1 MTEPAAPSAEEIERH
16 IVDRFADVQC
26 KASWGERACFVNPG
40 SRLPNGVYFATLKS
54 ADGAHDRASR
64 LDRPGVFRLSLGIG
78 RSAYLAQFGALPTRP
93 AAGGVVGTGDDFSA
107 LDRLLPHPVYAWM
120 GWVCV
125 LNPSQPRLAALQPLL
140 ESAYADA
147 LNRLRRRRPPG

>member
-1 MTEPAAPSAEEIERH
+1 MTEQSAPGAEEIERH
-16 IVDRFADVQC
+16 VVDNFSDVHC

-40 SRLPNGVYFATLKS
+40 GRLPNGVYFATLKS
-54 ADGAHDRASR
+54 ADGANDRASR

-78 RSAYLAQFGALPTRP
+78 RSAFLAQFGALPERP
-93 AAGGVVGTGDDFSA
+93 PAGGVVATGDDFAA

-120 GWVCV
+120 GWICV
-125 LNPSQPRLAALQPLL
+125 LNPSWPLFASLQPLL

-147 LNRLRRRRPPG
+147 LKRLSRRRPAR